1 MPSEPLPS
9 AYKRIVLRR
18 LHPGDL
24 AAFQGYRC
32 DPAVGRYQGWQAMS
46 DAEARAFLADVSTAA
61 LLQPGRW
68 SQIAIA
74 LASDDS
80 LIGDIGLCVA
90 ENGREAEIGF
100 TLALGAQGQGLAREA
115 VTEAIRLVFAQT
127 TAGRIVGITDTR
139 NLPSLRLMERLGM
152 EKIRT
157 QQVVFQG
164 EPCTEDV
171 FAMTRGQAAS
181 ESG

>member
-18 LHPGDL
+18 LRPGDL
-24 AAFQGYRC
+24 AAFQSYRC
-32 DPAVGRYQGWQAMS
+32 DPAVARYQGWQAMT
-46 DAEARAFLADVSTAA
+46 DAEARTFLADVNTAA

-90 ENGREAEIGF
+90 EDGREAEIGF
-100 TLALGAQGQGLAREA
+100 TLALRAQGQGLAREA
-115 VTEAIRLVFAQT
+115 VTAALRLVFAQT
-127 TAGRIVGITDTR
+127 AVERIVGVTDTR

-164 EPCTEDV
+164 GPCSEDV
-171 FAMTRGQAAS
+171 FAVTRCQADS
-181 ESG
+181 EHG

>member
-1 MPSEPLPS
+1 MPNEPLPCTHR
-9 AYKRIVLRR
+9 RILLRR
-18 LHPGDL
+18 LRVDDL
-24 AAFQGYRC
+24 MAFQAYRC
-32 DPAVGRYQGWQAMS
+32 DPAVGRFQGWQVMS
-46 DAEARAFLADVSTAA
+46 DAEARAFLTDVNAAA

-74 LASDDS
+74 LASDES

-90 ENGREAEIGF
+90 EDGREAEIGF

-115 VTEAIRLVFAQT
+115 VTAALRLVFAQT
-127 TAGRIVGITDTR
+127 VVERIVAITDTR
-139 NLPSLRLMERLGM
+139 NLPSLRLLERLGM

-171 FAMTRGQAAS
+171 FAMTRGRADS
-181 ESG
+181 EPG

>member
-1 MPSEPLPS
+1 MPKEPLPS
-9 AYKRIVLRR
+9 AHKRIVLRR
-18 LHPGDL
+18 LCPGDL
-24 AAFQGYRC
+24 AAFQAYRC
-32 DPAVGRYQGWQAMS
+32 DPAVGRFQGWQAMS
-46 DAEARAFLADVSTAA
+46 DAEARAFLADVNSAA

-68 SQIAIA
+68 DQIAIA
-74 LASDDS
+74 LASDDR

-90 ENGREAEIGF
+90 EDAREAEIGF
-100 TLALGAQGQGLAREA
+100 TLALSAQGQGFAHEA
-115 VTEAIRLVFAQT
+115 VTAALRLVFAQT
-127 TAGRIVGITDTR
+127 AVERIVGITDTR
-139 NLPSLRLMERLGM
+139 NLSSLRLMERLGM

-181 ESG
+181 EH